1 MNPREGSVEQT
12 YRKYF
17 GLIRAKC
24 RRVLG
29 DGHEAEDV
37 AQETFIRFWQ
47 NRRDIA
53 TDPRSS
59 AAWIYRTA
67 TRLSIDQLRRRRA
80 APREDS
86 LPSPSEAGNPE
97 DSLAA
102 RRAIAELVTELAP
115 EELEVAVL
123 CRLDGLGQRE
133 IAEVTGV
140 SEHTVRRLL
149 QRVDERLGRWAEAHA
164 LREASP

>member
-1 MNPREGSVEQT
+1 MNPPKGSVEQT

-37 AQETFIRFWQ
+37 AQETFMRLWQ
-47 NRRDIA
+47 SQHDVAN
-53 TDPRSS
+53 DPRSVT
-59 AAWIYRTA
+59 AWIYRTA
-67 TRLSIDQLRRRRA
+67 TRLAIDQLRRRRA
-80 APREDS
+80 APALDS
-86 LPSPSEAGNPE
+86 LPSPSDAGNPE
-97 DSLAA
+97 ESLAA
-102 RRAIAELVTELAP
+102 RRAIAELSTELTP

-123 CRLDGLGQRE
+123 CRIDGLGHRE

-140 SEHTVRRLL
+140 SERTVRRLL
-149 QRVDERLGRWAEAHA
+149 QRVDERLARWAEAA
-164 LREASP
+164 T

>member
-1 MNPREGSVEQT
+1 MNPPQPSVEQT
-12 YRKYF
+12 YRRYF
-17 GLIRAKC
+17 ALIRAKC
-24 RRVLG
+24 TRVLG

-47 NRRDIA
+47 NRHDVA

-80 APREDS
+80 APAHDS
-86 LPSPSEAGNPE
+86 LPSPSDPGNPE
-97 DSLAA
+97 ESLAA
-102 RRAIAELVTELAP
+102 RRAIAELLTELAP

-123 CRLDGLGQRE
+123 CRIDGLGQRE
-133 IAEVTGV
+133 IAEVTRV
-140 SEHTVRRLL
+140 SERTVRRLL
-149 QRVDERLGRWAEAHA
+149 QRVDERLARWAEAND